1 MTIATKASTGQ
12 TQPATEPEA
21 GSADTSA
28 TAHTDRVPLASRLG
42 RWARGRVAPLATAIV
57 TLVLWE
63 WIVST
68 GIPPSSIASPTA
80 AWGAFTEDPGRLW
93 FHIVPTLSSALIG
106 FGLASS
112 FALLVSLVTVVVPPS
127 RSLVYNA
134 AVVTYSVP
142 LIALAP
148 VLLVWIGNGPSLRIT
163 IAAIAGF
170 FPVVVGC
177 IQGFSSPD
185 PARLELMQQLS
196 ASRFQQFRLLTTPE
210 ALPYIFAGLKVAAAS
225 AVLGAIISEW
235 SGADRGLGLAMINAL
250 SGYNPPYLWMIIVAS
265 TLLTISIYG
274 TVGLIERLIVRWE
287 YDQDAVAARN

>member
-1 MTIATKASTGQ
+1 MTTL
-12 TQPATEPEA
+12 TQPPVTVTAPGEPVAAANGNRMSRSGLAT
-21 GSADTSA
+21 
-28 TAHTDRVPLASRLG
+28 
-42 RWARGRVAPLATAIV
+42 RWLKARVAPLITAVV
-57 TLVLWE
+57 TVILWE

-68 GIPPSSIASPTA
+68 GLPPSSIAAPSE
-80 AWGAFTEDPGRLW
+80 AWSAFAEDPGNLW
-93 FHIVPTLSSALIG
+93 FHVTPTMTAALIG
-106 FGLASS
+106 FGVATSS
-112 FALLVSLVTVVVPPS
+112 ALFVSLVTVAVP
-127 RSLVYNA
+127 RSTSLIYNA
-134 AVVTYSVP
+134 SVVTYSVP

-177 IQGFSSPD
+177 IQGFNSTD
-185 PARLELMQQLS
+185 AARLELMEQLS
-196 ASRFQQFRLLTTPE
+196 ASRFQRFRLVAIPE

-250 SGYNPPYLWMIIVAS
+250 SGYKPGDLWMIIIAS
-265 TLLTISIYG
+265 TFLTISLYA
-274 TVGLIERLIVRWE
+274 TVGLIERLVIRWD

>member
-1 MTIATKASTGQ
+1 MTTTTHPASGATGAAAGPVE
-12 TQPATEPEA
+12 PAISPGTNRLSPA
-21 GSADTSA
+21 A
-28 TAHTDRVPLASRLG
+28 RLG
-42 RWARGRVAPLATAIV
+42 RWLRGRVAPLGTAIV

-68 GIPPSSIASPTA
+68 GIPPSSVAAPTA
-80 AWGAFTEDPGRLW
+80 AWDAFAEDPGNLW
-93 FHIVPTLSSALIG
+93 FHIRPTLSSALIG
-106 FGLASS
+106 FGVATGLA
-112 FALLVSLVTVVVPPS
+112 LVVSLVTVIVP
-127 RSLVYNA
+127 RSTSSVYNA
-134 AVVTYSVP
+134 SVVTYSVP

-177 IQGFSSPD
+177 IQGFNSAD
-185 PARLELMQQLS
+185 PTRVELMQQLS
-196 ASRFQQFRLLTTPE
+196 ASRFQQFRLLTVPE
-210 ALPYIFAGLKVAAAS
+210 SLPYIFAGLKVAAAS

-250 SGYNPPYLWMIIVAS
+250 SGYKPGDLWMIIIAS
-265 TLLTISIYG
+265 TILTIGIYSS
-274 TVGLIERLIVRWE
+274 VALVERLVIRWE

>member
-1 MTIATKASTGQ
+1 MTLTAISPTEETESAEPAESGATTAS
-12 TQPATEPEA
+12 PR
-21 GSADTSA
+21 SS
-28 TAHTDRVPLASRLG
+28 RVR
-42 RWARGRVAPLATAIV
+42 RWLRGRAAPVGTAIV

-68 GIPPSSIASPTA
+68 GITPSSIAAPSEA
-80 AWGAFTEDPGRLW
+80 LAAFTEDPGRLW
-93 FHIVPTLSSALIG
+93 FHIVPTMSSALVG
-106 FGLASS
+106 
-112 FALLVSLVTVVVPPS
+112 FALATTLAVAVSLITVIAPRS
-127 RSLVYNA
+127 RGVVYNA

-148 VLLVWIGNGPSLRIT
+148 VLLVWIGNGLSLRIT

-177 IQGFSSPD
+177 IQGFNSPD
-185 PARLELMQQLS
+185 PSRIELMEQLS
-196 ASRFQQFRLLTTPE
+196 ASRFQQFRLLTVPE

-250 SGYNPPYLWMIIVAS
+250 SGFNPPYLWMIIVAS
-265 TLLTISIYG
+265 TILTITIYS
-274 TVGLIERLIVRWE
+274 TVALVERLIIRWD

>member
-1 MTIATKASTGQ
+1 
-12 TQPATEPEA
+12 
-21 GSADTSA
+21 
-28 TAHTDRVPLASRLG
+28 LG
-42 RWARGRVAPLATAIV
+42 TAIV
-57 TLVLWE
+57 TVLLWE

-68 GIPPSSIASPTA
+68 GIPPSSIAAPTA

-93 FHIVPTLSSALIG
+93 FHIVPTLSSALVG
-106 FGLASS
+106 FFLATSL
-112 FALLVSLVTVVVPPS
+112 AILVSLVTVIVPRS

-148 VLLVWIGNGPSLRIT
+148 VLLVWIGNGLSLRIT

-185 PARLELMQQLS
+185 PARLELMEQLS

-265 TLLTISIYG
+265 TFLTISIYG